1 MYLNYHI
8 LIYKVFKK
16 KKKDNI
22 RLYMLYIKNRKK
34 KKFFKMTLITLFY
47 FIPN

>member
-16 KKKDNI
+16 KKKKNI
-22 RLYMLYIKNRKK
+22 ILYILYIKNRKK
-34 KKFFKMTLITLFY
+34 KKFFKMTLITHFY

>member
-16 KKKDNI
+16 KKK
-22 RLYMLYIKNRKK
+22 KK
-34 KKFFKMTLITLFY
+34 KKKNIY
-47 FIPN
+47 FIF